1 MFSPQVLLLL
11 PPLNSDKLLFSVVLG
26 GVLSAGSDGGSV
38 GGSVD
43 TRLILLSCEACDET
57 CSVSTEEKLLG

>member
-26 GVLSAGSDGGSV
+26 GGF
-38 GGSVD
+38 
-43 TRLILLSCEACDET
+43 
-57 CSVSTEEKLLG
+57 VSGIGWRERRGIRRHKINSFKLRGV